1 MAPSFVLCIKEFD
14 LYYTREII
22 GLVLLFVISFTFL
35 RSRSL
40 AAKSVLLLENDAPPP
55 ATGQGKSSSKV
66 NGRKRNTS
74 NDISNDMVPLDE
86 GSDAKQ
92 ESFETNRQTTTTD
105 ASRDANAKEPPT
117 LDSINDGNN
126 WRCACE
132 GGFLPPGLL
141 KTFGGAEAV
150 MRLGSG
156 QCYHK
161 QV

>member
-1 MAPSFVLCIKEFD
+1 MAPFVLKEFD
-14 LYYTREII
+14 LYMQEII
-22 GLVLLFVISFTFL
+22 GLVLLFVISCTFL

-40 AAKSVLLLENDAPPP
+40 AAKSVPPPPTAIPDTHTPPP
-55 ATGQGKSSSKV
+55 ATNSTAGNGLLKVDRGKRNSSSHDS
-66 NGRKRNTS
+66 S
-74 NDISNDMVPLDE
+74 NYMIPLD
-86 GSDAKQ
+86 GDSKAKP
-92 ESFETNRQTTTTD
+92 ESPDRQTATGSTV
-105 ASRDANAKEPPT
+105 ANANEPSPA
-117 LDSINDGNN
+117 DSINDGNN

>member
-1 MAPSFVLCIKEFD
+1 MAPFVLKEFD
-14 LYYTREII
+14 LYMQEII
-22 GLVLLFVISFTFL
+22 GLVLLFVISCTFL

-40 AAKSVLLLENDAPPP
+40 AAKSVPPPPTAISDTHVPPP
-55 ATGQGKSSSKV
+55 ASNSRAGNGLLKVDSGKRNSSSHD
-66 NGRKRNTS
+66 S
-74 NDISNDMVPLDE
+74 SIDMIPLD
-86 GSDAKQ
+86 GDSKAKP
-92 ESFETNRQTTTTD
+92 ESPDRQTTTGSTV
-105 ASRDANAKEPPT
+105 ANANEQSPA
-117 LDSINDGNN
+117 DSINDGNN

-150 MRLGSG
+150 MRLGTG